1 MPGRQKSMIGTVVS
15 DKMDKTV
22 VVVIQRTTRH
32 RLYRKILKRSKRF
45 LAHDDQLEAK
55 LGDVVRIL
63 ETRPL
68 SRLKRWRVA
77 EIIKR
82 GEVAEVAPREI
93 DSEYLGQPKERAAEA
108 EAVAEAPAAEPTSE
122 PEAEAADEAADE
134 PAAEPEATT
143 EEPAQ
148 AEEPAAKEEAEK
160 PVDDEKPA
168 GEAPEE
174 REEP

>member
-108 EAVAEAPAAEPTSE
+108 EAVAEAPATEATSE
-122 PEAEAADEAADE
+122 PEAEAADE